1 MNPAHRRRSGLREG
15 GRRLKTSI
23 SVAAAVTAVTA
34 VAVLAGACGGSSSG
48 SQNAAA
54 QPGQVMP
61 TAMQVLTEVVRGD
74 LTQSVAAPVKVTSL
88 GDKTIVVATVPAE
101 SAGSVAAGQTATVLL
116 FNGAQGG
123 FPQPGQ
129 SGMPVP
135 QGSGMP
141 VPQGGQSGM
150 PVPQGSGMP
159 QPGQSGMP
167 VPQGSGMPQP
177 GPSGMPQG
185 GFPGGDLGGRGTPG
199 TVTAVKTNA
208 DGTASATI
216 RLDETP
222 ADAAADSSGFAAIE
236 TKVLA
241 ANVIVIPTAAIKGS
255 GSSAIV
261 QVLANGTTEDRTVQV
276 GQQSGSQSEIVSGLS
291 EGESIVWYRSFPGAG
306 AFGSGQ
312 GQTGNAGQT
321 GGGSQ

>member
-23 SVAAAVTAVTA
+23 SVAAAVTAVAT

-61 TAMQVLTEVVRGD
+61 TAMQVLTEVERGD

-141 VPQGGQSGM
+141 VPQGGQSEM
-150 PVPQGSGMP
+150 PVPQGW
-159 QPGQSGMP
+159 QSGMP

-241 ANVIVIPTAAIKGS
+241 ANVIVIPTAAITGS
-255 GSSAIV
+255 GSSATV

-306 AFGSGQ
+306 ASGSGQ
-312 GQTGNAGQT
+312 GQAGNTGQS

>member
-1 MNPAHRRRSGLREG
+1 MNPAHPRCSGLREG
-15 GRRLKTSI
+15 GRRVKTTI
-23 SVAAAVTAVTA
+23 SVAAALAA
-34 VAVLAGACGGSSSG
+34 VAALAGLAGACGGSSSG
-48 SQNAAA
+48 AQNAAA
-54 QPGQVMP
+54 QPGQAVP
-61 TAMQVLTEVVRGD
+61 TAMQVLTKVERGD
-74 LTQSVAAPVKVTSL
+74 LTESIAAPVKVQSL

-101 SAGSVAAGQTATVLL
+101 SAGSVAVGQSATVLL

-135 QGSGMP
+135 QGASSGMP
-141 VPQGGQSGM
+141 QPGQSGF
-150 PVPQGSGMP
+150 P

-167 VPQGSGMPQP
+167 VPPGGM
-177 GPSGMPQG
+177 
-185 GFPGGDLGGRGTPG
+185 PGGDLAGRGTPG

-222 ADAAADSSGFAAIE
+222 ADATADSSGFASIA

-241 ANVIVIPTAAIKGS
+241 SDVIVIPTAAIKGS
-255 GSSAIV
+255 GSAATV
-261 QVLANGTTEDRTVQV
+261 QVLAGGKTEDRTVQV

-291 EGESIVWYRSFPGAG
+291 SGESIVWYRSFPGAG
-306 AFGSGQ
+306 ALGNAP
-312 GQTGNAGQT
+312 GQTGSAGQT
-321 GGGSQ
+321 GGGTQ

>member
-1 MNPAHRRRSGLREG
+1 V
-15 GRRLKTSI
+15 T
-23 SVAAAVTAVTA
+23 AVTAVTA

-61 TAMQVLTEVVRGD
+61 TAMQVLTEVERGD

-101 SAGSVAAGQTATVLL
+101 SAGSVAVGQTATVLL

-135 QGSGMP
+135 QGSGTP
-141 VPQGGQSGM
+141 VPQGGQSGT
-150 PVPQGSGMP
+150 
-159 QPGQSGMP
+159 P

-177 GPSGMPQG
+177 GPSGMPQPGQSGMPQG

-241 ANVIVIPTAAIKGS
+241 SNVIVIPTAAIKGS
-255 GSSAIV
+255 GSSATV

-306 AFGSGQ
+306 ASGSGQ
-312 GQTGNAGQT
+312 GQAGNTGQS

>member
-1 MNPAHRRRSGLREG
+1 MNPAHRRHSGLREG

-61 TAMQVLTEVVRGD
+61 TAMQVLTEVERGD

-116 FNGAQGG
+116 LNGAQGG

-141 VPQGGQSGM
+141 VPQGGQSGT

-167 VPQGSGMPQP
+167 VPQG
-177 GPSGMPQG
+177 SGMPQG

-255 GSSAIV
+255 GSSATV

-306 AFGSGQ
+306 ASGSGQ
-312 GQTGNAGQT
+312 GQAGNTGQS

>member
-1 MNPAHRRRSGLREG
+1 MNPAHPRCSGLREG
-15 GRRLKTSI
+15 GRRVKISM
-23 SVAAAVTAVTA
+23 SVAAALAA
-34 VAVLAGACGGSSSG
+34 VAALAGLAGACGGSSSG
-48 SQNAAA
+48 AQNAAA
-54 QPGQVMP
+54 QPGQAVP
-61 TAMQVLTEVVRGD
+61 TAMQVLTKVERGD
-74 LTQSVAAPVKVTSL
+74 LTESIAAPVKVQSL

-101 SAGSVAAGQTATVLL
+101 SAGSVAVGQSATVLL

-135 QGSGMP
+135 QGAS
-141 VPQGGQSGM
+141 
-150 PVPQGSGMP
+150 SGMP

-167 VPQGSGMPQP
+167 VPQGAPSGMPQP
-177 GPSGMPQG
+177 GQSGFPQPGQSGMPVPPG
-185 GFPGGDLGGRGTPG
+185 GMPGGDLAGRGTPG

-222 ADAAADSSGFAAIE
+222 ADATADSSGFASIA

-241 ANVIVIPTAAIKGS
+241 SDVIVIPTAAIKGS
-255 GSSAIV
+255 GSAATV
-261 QVLANGTTEDRTVQV
+261 QVLAGGKTEDRTVQV

-291 EGESIVWYRSFPGAG
+291 SGESIVWYRSFPGAG
-306 AFGSGQ
+306 ALGNAP
-312 GQTGNAGQT
+312 GQTGSAGQT
-321 GGGSQ
+321 GGGTQ

>member
-1 MNPAHRRRSGLREG
+1 MNPAHPRCSGLREG
-15 GRRLKTSI
+15 GRRVKISM
-23 SVAAAVTAVTA
+23 SVAAALAA
-34 VAVLAGACGGSSSG
+34 VAALAGLAGACGGSSSG
-48 SQNAAA
+48 AQNAAA
-54 QPGQVMP
+54 QPGQAVP
-61 TAMQVLTEVVRGD
+61 TAMQVLTKVERGD
-74 LTQSVAAPVKVTSL
+74 LTESIAAPVKVQSL

-101 SAGSVAAGQTATVLL
+101 SAGSVAVGQSATVLL

-135 QGSGMP
+135 QGASSGMP
-141 VPQGGQSGM
+141 QPGQSGF
-150 PVPQGSGMP
+150 P

-167 VPQGSGMPQP
+167 VPPGGM
-177 GPSGMPQG
+177 
-185 GFPGGDLGGRGTPG
+185 PGGDLAGRGTPG

-222 ADAAADSSGFAAIE
+222 ADATADSSGFASIA

-241 ANVIVIPTAAIKGS
+241 SDVIVIPTAAIKGS
-255 GSSAIV
+255 GSAATV
-261 QVLANGTTEDRTVQV
+261 QVLAGGKTEDRTVQV

-291 EGESIVWYRSFPGAG
+291 SGESIVWYRSFPGAG
-306 AFGSGQ
+306 ALGNAP
-312 GQTGNAGQT
+312 GQTGSAGQT
-321 GGGSQ
+321 GGGTQ